1 MADSFM
7 TLAKTGEGYYESKK
21 SKFYGICRSVASK
34 DEAQEF
40 LSYAR
45 NRWKDASHYVLAYTL
60 RNGTAQASDDGEPS
74 GTAGKPM
81 LDCLER
87 QKITDA
93 AVIVVRYFGG
103 TLLGTGGLVRA
114 YSSCAQDAVNNAGRA
129 VMTEA
134 DLVLIECEYSMLKP
148 IQLFVRDTGS
158 KENRIEY
165 TDKVNLEIWCRSEKT
180 DGIISRITDLTGGKA
195 EFLMLEHVYKP
206 ETFFGAEK

>member
-21 SKFYGICRSVASK
+21 SKFYGICRSVSTRE
-34 DEAQEF
+34 EAQEF
-40 LSYAR
+40 LNYAR
-45 NRWKDASHYVLAYTL
+45 DRWKDASHYVMAFTL

-74 GTAGKPM
+74 GTAGKPL

-114 YSSCAQDAVNNAGRA
+114 YSSCAQDSVNNAGRA
-129 VMTEA
+129 IMTDAE
-134 DLVLIECEYSMLKP
+134 LVLIECDYSVLKP
-148 IQLFVRDTGS
+148 VQLLLRELKAV
-158 KENRIEY
+158 ENRTEY
-165 TDKVNLEIWCRSEKT
+165 TDRVSVEVWCLSERT
-180 DGIISRITDLTGGKA
+180 DEMISRITDLTGGKA
-195 EFLMLEHVYKP
+195 EFLRLEHAFKP
-206 ETFFGAEK
+206 ETFFS